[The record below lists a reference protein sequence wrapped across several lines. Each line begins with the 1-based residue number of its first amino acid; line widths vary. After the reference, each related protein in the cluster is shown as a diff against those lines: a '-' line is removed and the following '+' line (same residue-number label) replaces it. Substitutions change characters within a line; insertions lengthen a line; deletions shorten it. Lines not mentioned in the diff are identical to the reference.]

1 MVAPVS
7 PYVYD
12 VRFYSVISYLSWLI
26 IFRLLS
32 PRLSPRL
39 VPSYSKLSQRD
50 KLKWDFAL
58 VSLWFS
64 FVVSG
69 VTVYGFLSDP
79 QLYRDPIWGTSS
91 VVCLE
96 CGMIIGYQTAHM
108 TMMVLEPAA
117 LYDVLYILHHVT
129 ALTAVTAVATSGACA
144 FFVFYRCL
152 HILSNIFLNFIR
164 LFILVKMEKKS
175 RLFLANGIAFVVV
188 FFLCRIVAMP
198 GYYYAFLAFWSV
210 TMQPPLYTFYV
221 IGASGVIY
229 DVLNF
234 YWFYLVC
241 KGFIKTFSPTNRE
254 KTAFPFPRKCTIRK

>member
-12 VRFYSVISYLSWLI
+12 VRFTLYSVISYLSWLI

-50 KLKWDFAL
+50 KLKWDSAL
-58 VSLWFS
+58 VSQWFA
-64 FVVSG
+64 FVVGG
-69 VTVYGFLSDP
+69 VTVYGFLADP

-96 CGMIIGYQTAHM
+96 CGMIIGYLTAHM
-108 TMMVLEPAA
+108 TMMALEPAA

-129 ALTAVTAVATSGACA
+129 ALTTVTAVATSGACA
-144 FFVFYRCL
+144 FFLFYRFL
-152 HILSNIFLNFIR
+152 HVLPNIFLNFLK
-164 LFILVKMEKKS
+164 LFNLVKMEKKS
-175 RLFLANGIAFVVV
+175 RLFLANGITFIVV
-188 FFLCRIVAMP
+188 FFLCRIVVMP
-198 GYYYAFLAFWSV
+198 GYYYAFLSFWSV
-210 TMQPPLYTFYV
+210 KIQPPLYTFYV
-221 IGASGVIY
+221 SGACGVII
-229 DVLNF
+229 DAMNF

-241 KGFIKTFSPTNRE
+241 KGFIKVISSTNRE
-254 KTAFPFPRKCTIRK
+254 KNSISISTKS